1 MPKGKTKVTQH
12 LHIITPLKELEL
24 KLDLLALDGWTL
36 LTSSPMNA
44 NAAELGEEALILCI
58 LSREVTV

>member
-1 MPKGKTKVTQH
+1 MAKAKAKVTQH
-12 LHIITPLKELEL
+12 LQTVVRLKGLEKELNI
-24 KLDLLALDGWTL
+24 LALDDWTL

-58 LSREVTV
+58 LSRKV